1 LFCVGSD
8 LFEPNSFPSI
18 LLYRPNLW
26 PKRSSSYR
34 QGPVKRTMVHLFHF
48 QCKANLYNTNR
59 GGRLTGSRHPLARE
73 PLDPPASRCLSFD
86 CCGRGSRP

>member
-34 QGPVKRTMVHLFHF
+34 QGPVKRTMVEPHSLIWSIFSLFSVKLAARLLF
-48 QCKANLYNTNR
+48 TIGNVAKIV
-59 GGRLTGSRHPLARE
+59 GG
-73 PLDPPASRCLSFD
+73 
-86 CCGRGSRP
+86 